1 MFYDKNF
8 VTITIIVV
16 LLIAGLFFAKNYKKN
31 LVNMDKI
38 NMAKNI
44 SDSLKI
50 TSSAFSDNSLI
61 PAKYTCDGEN
71 INPPLEISG
80 VPESAK
86 SLALIVDDPDAPVG
100 LWIHWVAWNI
110 NPKTKS
116 IPEGIQSVGVNGLN
130 TRGKAGYDG
139 PCPPDKEHRYFFK
152 IFALDTQLDIPQKG
166 TADDLLKAMD
176 GHIVE
181 KAELIGRYNRKR

>member
-44 SDSLKI
+44 SGSLKI

-116 IPEGIQSVGVNGLN
+116 IPEEIQSVGVNGLN
-130 TRGKAGYDG
+130 TRGKAGYGG
-139 PCPPDKEHRYFFK
+139 PCPPDREHRYFFK
-152 IFALDTQLDIPQKG
+152 VYALDAELGLSEGATKKELEE
-166 TADDLLKAMD
+166 AMA
-176 GHIVE
+176 GHIL
-181 KAELIGRYNRKR
+181 AQGELMGRYEKRK